1 MVGGALGAKIDGQGA
16 KGLGAAGIWQREVEK
31 TDWCWTIPEV
41 LEGRTEHQD
50 SLSECDEAGVGL
62 TVRGSGREEIFI

>member
-41 LEGRTEHQD
+41 LEG
-50 SLSECDEAGVGL
+50 
-62 TVRGSGREEIFI
+62 